1 MPRLTV
7 NVTSQSVTSTKMSKM
22 CEARTV
28 RGKSLGSKLSLQTL
42 KAHDIEKQRDKISP
56 KEVIQFGKDDMF
68 KITIEKT
75 REGQKRTSPIANLS
89 SGQKVEKK
97 RSATDNSEPQTW
109 GDFFRQQTLWYMSK
123 KPCTCKCNEERE
135 IKKNI
140 NVGKQQKSPV
150 KSIPVKS
157 EEKHLN
163 VKTSC
168 CPSVLVQDCAVQCS
182 ETYDSPKFAEFNP
195 VQMLCLVK
203 QLQNLV
209 DKKDKKTCEIFTEM
223 EQILQKIPDQ
233 KTKESSTTLLKESSK
248 KMKAMSHESLILEK
262 LQRSDV
268 TYQEIQ
274 KNKLILIFSFLI
286 FKSVKF
292 YSEMND

>member
-1 MPRLTV
+1 M
-7 NVTSQSVTSTKMSKM
+7 NFYYFQ
-22 CEARTV
+22 
-28 RGKSLGSKLSLQTL
+28 
-42 KAHDIEKQRDKISP
+42 KQRDKISP

-150 KSIPVKS
+150 KSIPVSIINYMYFKFS
-157 EEKHLN
+157 LTYEYMLVFLFKYFLYLI
-163 VKTSC
+163 C
-168 CPSVLVQDCAVQCS
+168 C
-182 ETYDSPKFAEFNP
+182 
-195 VQMLCLVK
+195 
-203 QLQNLV
+203 
-209 DKKDKKTCEIFTEM
+209 
-223 EQILQKIPDQ
+223 
-233 KTKESSTTLLKESSK
+233 
-248 KMKAMSHESLILEK
+248 
-262 LQRSDV
+262 
-268 TYQEIQ
+268 
-274 KNKLILIFSFLI
+274 
-286 FKSVKF
+286 
-292 YSEMND
+292 